1 MSFSYCYGCEFE
13 NRPTAVFCG
22 KCGLPLALTC
32 LVCQSVNPGANRFC
46 DSCGTSI
53 GEESQSTFG
62 MEDQNSR
69 ATPLSRSSSTDGRRL
84 LKPKLIGL
92 DQLIG
97 LRWETLAPHWQW
109 SRTYFFSWVL
119 RNRMELLAV
128 VFLTALAAFLR
139 VYRLGDIP
147 HGFHGDEAWNGLD
160 ATRILEEGWIGV
172 YTPGALGNM
181 AGAIYLTALTTWLF
195 DASIFSV
202 RLSMALFGIA
212 TIPATHLLLRLG
224 FGRWVALIGTF
235 ALAVSYLHL
244 HFSRIGLQLVS
255 LPFVAVLAS
264 VALLWAMRSQH
275 RWIWLAA
282 GAALG
287 LVPYTYLAFP
297 AFFASALVT
306 LAVFLFLRRDELAHL
321 LVLLGWLAFGFLII
335 ASPFLFFL
343 LDNWVV
349 YMERMGLASVLRS
362 HEFPQGGS
370 FTENM
375 AFLIKRAWDASTSF
389 VRNPRYDGVDGTGG
403 VGAVD
408 IGLGALFYIGLAV
421 SIRKWRSPPHLL
433 TVMVV
438 LSAIATQVFSDP
450 SSGMMRRSLAAI
462 PFVVGAA
469 GIGATSAIGVA
480 KRQFGK
486 SRPPRRGRGTRV
498 SLASRRLLEPAVLL
512 WRTDPY
518 RKLQVYIRPRSH
530 RRPCRC
536 PLLRRPGDD
545 IFLFRKVE
553 FQLRK
558 HPLPL
563 SGK

>member
-1 MSFSYCYGCEFE
+1 
-13 NRPTAVFCG
+13 
-22 KCGLPLALTC
+22 
-32 LVCQSVNPGANRFC
+32 
-46 DSCGTSI
+46 
-53 GEESQSTFG
+53 
-62 MEDQNSR
+62 
-69 ATPLSRSSSTDGRRL
+69 
-84 LKPKLIGL
+84 
-92 DQLIG
+92 
-97 LRWETLAPHWQW
+97 
-109 SRTYFFSWVL
+109 
-119 RNRMELLAV
+119 MELLAV

-255 LPFVAVLAS
+255 LPFAAVLAS

-375 AFLIKRAWDASTSF
+375 AFLVKRAWDASTSF

-486 SRPPRRGRGTRV
+486 AGRLVAVGALV
-498 SLASRRLLEPAVLL
+498 LVLL
-512 WRTDPY
+512 AGGFWNLQYYFGELTRTENFKFTFAPDHIDGLAAAHSFEDPGTIY
-518 RKLQVYIRPRSH
+518 FYSGRWSFNYESIRFLYPESRGIDRSREFGIFGLDKIHQGPVTYILVGTYGEDFDNLRILHPEGETIVDYDEPQPRFIVYH
-530 RRPCRC
+530 
-536 PLLRRPGDD
+536 LRN
-545 IFLFRKVE
+545 
-553 FQLRK
+553 
-558 HPLPL
+558 
-563 SGK
+563 